1 MECSRRVAYENDAKT
16 TRYDRAM
23 MCNYGVTA
31 PLWERQNA
39 DSCQEHASTALSAS
53 ACKILTNLQDED
65 TYRKFIV
72 VV

>member
-1 MECSRRVAYENDAKT
+1 
-16 TRYDRAM
+16 

-39 DSCQEHASTALSAS
+39 GSCQEHASTALSAS
-53 ACKILTNLQDED
+53 ACKILTFLQDED
-65 TYRKFIV
+65 AYRRFIV